1 METALA
7 DGMGIADKRLE
18 TFLVEW
24 KQSRIQRIKEAVE
37 GLETFLVEWKQGKNL
52 RKLLALLHLETFLVE
67 WKHAA
72 IQTLIGKLGAL
83 KPS

>member
-37 GLETFLVEWKQGKNL
+37 GLETFLVEWK
-52 RKLLALLHLETFLVE
+52 
-67 WKHAA
+67 HAA